1 MSRARRLLSSALAT
15 ALAAIII
22 GVTAAAGG
30 GPSIATLT
38 WNPMLGT
45 TSGPLANDAVWAIAV
60 DGNDVYVGG
69 KFTDFAG
76 IPAADR
82 IVKWN
87 GTDQRWE
94 ALELDGSSNGSIT
107 AGTVYD
113 IDVDDGVLYVG
124 GNITVDTGAVDCNNL
139 VTFTL
144 ATSTWAGFG
153 TCPDSQIIDPSTPVY
168 TVEKIPSGRLYVG
181 GNFEDANGDSTF
193 DYGIYGTL
201 AAGNWTW
208 SGLGDDGAGGPALNQ
223 FVSNVVVHPDGGV
236 LLTGDFGLAGGV
248 VGANSNV
255 RFDTALDPNF
265 VPQDTPAVTFYGAYN
280 TGTQLFASG
289 WEGAYL
295 YLGANS
301 WRQLCDT
308 ELGAGGTTWGALSLV
323 SADVLLVGG
332 NTLYACDISDGGSAT
347 EVPSAGT
354 VRALASYRGATIVGG
369 TSTVGTAGDYIALL
383 GEVLPYTNSDSRQTT
398 DAIILLVTLTAFT
411 ALAGTQLLRRA

>member
-15 ALAAIII
+15 ALAAVII

-113 IDVDDGVLYVG
+113 IDIDDGVLYVG
-124 GNITVDTGAVDCNNL
+124 GNITVDTGAADCNNL
-139 VTFTL
+139 ATFTL

-153 TCPDSQIIDPSTPVY
+153 TCPGSQVIDPSTPVY
-168 TVEKIPSGRLYVG
+168 TVEKIPGGRLYVG
-181 GNFEDANGDSTF
+181 GNFTDANGDSAF

-201 AAGNWTW
+201 DAGTWTW
-208 SGLGDDGAGGPALNQ
+208 SGMGDDGAGGPALSN
-223 FVSNVVVHPDGGV
+223 FVSNVVAHPDGGV
-236 LLTGDFGLAGGV
+236 LVTGDFGLAGGV
-248 VGANSNV
+248 TGANSNV
-255 RFDTALDPNF
+255 RFDTSLTPNF
-265 VPQDTPAVTFYGAYN
+265 VAQDTPAVTFYGALN

-301 WRQLCDT
+301 WRSLCDT
-308 ELGAGGTTWGALSLV
+308 ELGAGGTTWGALALAST
-323 SADVLLVGG
+323 DVLLVGG
-332 NTLYACDISDGGSAT
+332 TTLYACDISDGGSAT

-369 TSTVGTAGDYIALL
+369 SSTVGTAGDYIALL
-383 GEVLPYTNSDSRQTT
+383 GEVLPYTDTDGRQTT
-398 DAIILLVTLTAFT
+398 DAFILLVTLTAFT